1 MTETILDRWHLTADE
16 LTQIVDLNPSLRG
29 FMLGYVAEFQVR
41 KLLLDDP
48 RTSNIHKYDD
58 HDRTHGKKND
68 LSVTY
73 KGYEFTIEVKSL
85 QTKSAKPNGDG
96 YIGNFQCDASD
107 SRTVLLPNGEKI
119 KTTCLEVG
127 GFDIVAVN
135 LFAFRNQWQFG
146 YALNR
151 DLPRSRHK
159 EYTPEQQ
166 QYLLA
171 TSMQISLPLKPPY
184 VSDPFVLLDQLTQER
199 AGGKS
204 VPPA

>member
-1 MTETILDRWHLTADE
+1 MKEKETILEHWHLTADE

-41 KLLLDDP
+41 KLLLDDI
-48 RTSNIHKYDD
+48 RTSNIHKFDD

-68 LSVTY
+68 LCVTY

-85 QTKSAKPNGDG
+85 QTASVRQNGDT
-96 YIGNFQCDASD
+96 YTGNFQCDASD
-107 SRTVLLPNGEKI
+107 SRTIPLPNGEKI

-135 LFAFRNQWQFG
+135 LFAFRHQWQFG
-146 YALNR
+146 FALNT

-159 EYTPEQQ
+159 GYTLEQQ

-171 TSMQISLPLKPPY
+171 TSMQISFPLQSPF
-184 VSDPFVLLDQLTQER
+184 VSDPFILLDRLVSEKT
-199 AGGKS
+199 GL
-204 VPPA
+204 